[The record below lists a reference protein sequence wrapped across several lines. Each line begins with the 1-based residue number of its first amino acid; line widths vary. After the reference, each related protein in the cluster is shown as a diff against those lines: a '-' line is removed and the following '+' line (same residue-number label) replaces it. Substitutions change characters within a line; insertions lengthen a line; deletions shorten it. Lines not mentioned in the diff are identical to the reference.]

1 MKNYIST
8 FSKNLKTFADS
19 HLMVDDIQFISSE
32 RELDNLVFDRKTMVV
47 MMLSAD
53 LDNEDGRPVYD
64 VNYVIAIID
73 KGADGLYGKSST
85 IEESLFIVS
94 QLQDYLQGLEWS
106 AVFGTVDIQ
115 TDWDE
120 SGELVAVLAEM
131 TAQFGRG
138 LSDEISF

>member
-1 MKNYIST
+1 MRNYIST
-8 FSKNLKTFADS
+8 FSKNLETFADS
-19 HLMVDDIQFISSE
+19 HLMVDEISFVSSE
-32 RELDNLVFDRKTMVV
+32 RELDNMVFNGKTMVV

-53 LDNEDGRPVYD
+53 LDNENGKPTYD
-64 VNYVIAIID
+64 VEYVIGIID
-73 KGADGLYGKSST
+73 KGADGKYGKSST

-94 QLQDYLQGLEWS
+94 QLQDYLQQLEWS

-120 SGELVAVLAEM
+120 SGELVAIIASV

>member
-19 HLMVDDIQFISSE
+19 HLMIDEVQFISSE
-32 RELDNLVFDRKTMVV
+32 KELDNLVFDRKTMVV

-53 LDNEDGRPVYD
+53 IDNEGGRPVYD
-64 VNYVIAIID
+64 VNYVIALID
-73 KGADGLYGKSST
+73 KGANGLYGKSST
-85 IEESLFIVS
+85 IEESIFVVS
-94 QLQDYLQGLEWS
+94 QLQDYLQKEGWS

-120 SGELVAVLAEM
+120 SGELVAVLADM

-138 LSDEISF
+138 VSDEISF